1 MLSIIIC
8 DDSYEIN
15 DDLFAIIEKYFR
27 QKKMPVVIQQYYDS
41 QKLIEDKPLFDI
53 MFLDIE
59 MPKYNGI

>member
-1 MLSIIIC
+1 MGNLSSQVQQQIGKDFRGGIFMLSIIIC

-41 QKLIEDKPLFDI
+41 KS
-53 MFLDIE
+53 
-59 MPKYNGI
+59 